1 MRGCGELDLQTV
13 PSPRCHAMLLSHDR
27 ISSVL
32 ASLRLGVNA
41 SDLHGSLT
49 GYLCAGGRAGA
60 DDWLDRLELSPA
72 DERAARNSELAAVL
86 AAGQAQFADDL
97 AQVEPLLPSAGSA
110 VAQRADALVEWCRG
124 FLGGFGLVGST
135 LHVSLSDEANEILAD
150 FGAIATSRLEVDGG
164 ASDEQAFAD
173 VLDFVRVAVA
183 RLHRESGESRR
194 VATRSLH

>member
-1 MRGCGELDLQTV
+1 
-13 PSPRCHAMLLSHDR
+13 MLPSHDR
-27 ISSVL
+27 ISAALVR
-32 ASLRLGVNA
+32 LRVGVNA

-72 DERAARNSELAAVL
+72 DAQAARDEALAALL
-86 AAGQAQFADDL
+86 AAGLAQFSHEP
-97 AQVEPLLPSAGSA
+97 AQVEPLLPAASAA
-110 VAQRADALVEWCRG
+110 LMLRTDALVEWCRG

-135 LHVSLSDEANEILAD
+135 LHAGLSEDANEILAD
-150 FGAIATSRLEVDGG
+150 FGAIATSRLEVEGG

-183 RLHRESGESRR
+183 RLHQETGESRR
-194 VATRSLH
+194 AATRSLH

>member
-1 MRGCGELDLQTV
+1 M
-13 PSPRCHAMLLSHDR
+13 SPSHDR
-27 ISSVL
+27 ISAVL

-72 DERAARNSELAAVL
+72 DARAARDDTLAAL
-86 AAGQAQFADDL
+86 LIAGLAQFSDEPAH
-97 AQVEPLLPSAGSA
+97 VEPLLPAASAA
-110 VAQRADALVEWCRG
+110 LVVRTDALVEWCRG

-135 LHVSLSDEANEILAD
+135 LHARLSDDANEILAD
-150 FGAIATSRLEVDGG
+150 FGTIATSCLEVEGG

-183 RLHRESGESRR
+183 RLHRETGESRR
-194 VATRSLH
+194 AATRSLH

>member
-1 MRGCGELDLQTV
+1 
-13 PSPRCHAMLLSHDR
+13 MLPSHDR
-27 ISSVL
+27 VSSVL
-32 ASLRLGVNA
+32 ASLRLGIDA

-72 DERAARNSELAAVL
+72 DAQAAREDTLAAVL
-86 AAGQAQFADDL
+86 AAGLAQFSHDP
-97 AQVEPLLPSAGSA
+97 AQVEPLLPAAGA
-110 VAQRADALVEWCRG
+110 AMALRANALVEWCRG

-135 LHVSLSDEANEILAD
+135 LRTDLSDDAKEILAD
-150 FGAIATSRLEVDGG
+150 FATIATSRLEVEGG
-164 ASDEQAFAD
+164 ASDEQAFTD

-194 VATRSLH
+194 AATRSLH